1 MDGRRGFGPVFYW
14 GKGKAKDNAEAQR
27 GQRFAEEEGSFD
39 CGLRKA
45 QAFAQDDPGCA
56 TTLRRSLGGIYHRGR
71 RGRNTEGTETEKREE
86 KDYRQREHSGG
97 G

>member
-1 MDGRRGFGPVFYW
+1 MVGRRGFGPVFYW

-45 QAFAQDDPGCA
+45 QAFAQDDSGCA
-56 TTLRRSLGGIYHRGR
+56 TTLRRSLGGFI
-71 RGRNTEGTETEKREE
+71 TEGAEVETLRAQRLKGRGKRE
-86 KDYRQREHSGG
+86 
-97 G
+97 